1 MEAPLRGQGNPVSA
15 AELLATM
22 ADAPWKHDFLQA
34 LRTLEASF
42 ANKPRFGT
50 ARKPADEMV
59 RLAQA
64 PELSFAPSTLSAVYL
79 ADAQGPPRIEV
90 RFFGLFG
97 PNGPLP
103 SHLTEYARERL
114 LHHSDPTFAR
124 FAVIFHHRL
133 LLLFYR
139 AWAQA
144 QPTAN
149 LDRPNDDRF
158 GHQVGSLI
166 GLGTPLHR
174 NRDAAPDH
182 AKLFFSGYLAR
193 QARHSDGLRS
203 MLSAYLRMPVTVESF
218 VGQWLELPAN
228 ERTQIGRAGS
238 GSRTP
243 TSKLGAGAVLGRRV
257 FGNRS
262 LHRLQKPLRRNALQ
276 VGAARRVLVDQLI
289 AMLGRVLHDV
299 VVLAVVNHV
308 HVGSSVCTASC
319 GASTRCLE
327 WLNAIAMPAVKW
339 WAQNAFPA
347 SRGIHQVTKEKRG
360 IVSRRRRGAC
370 SATPLTQRDARQDE

>member
-1 MEAPLRGQGNPVSA
+1 MGAPLRGQGNPVSA
-15 AELLATM
+15 SELLATM

-50 ARKPADEMV
+50 ARKPADELV

-64 PELSFAPSTLSAVYL
+64 PELSFAPSTLSAVHL

-124 FAVIFHHRL
+124 FADIFHHRL

-228 ERTQIGRAGS
+228 ERTRIGRAGS

-257 FGNRS
+257 FDRQHNFRIHVGPVGLTEFETLLPGGSALAAVQALVRHYVG
-262 LHRLQKPLRRNALQ
+262 LELGWGLRLQL
-276 VGAARRVLVDQLI
+276 AAAER
-289 AMLGRVLHDV
+289 
-299 VVLAVVNHV
+299 
-308 HVGSSVCTASC
+308 
-319 GASTRCLE
+319 
-327 WLNAIAMPAVKW
+327 
-339 WAQNAFPA
+339 PA
-347 SRGIHQVTKEKRG
+347 SRPGQFGRLGWTSWIGRREAETTRIRQRENLPEPVLLLRSD
-360 IVSRRRRGAC
+360 SRLPARHEAHNGAH
-370 SATPLTQRDARQDE
+370 